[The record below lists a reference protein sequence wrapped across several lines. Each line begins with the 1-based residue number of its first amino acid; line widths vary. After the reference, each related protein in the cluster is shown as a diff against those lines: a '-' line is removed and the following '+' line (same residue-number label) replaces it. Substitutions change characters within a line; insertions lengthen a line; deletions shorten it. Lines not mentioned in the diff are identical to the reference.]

1 MNDDKDNEFKYKMNL
16 DFIIPKEY
24 CSTFQSIFTYI
35 KKKFQVKFSRK
46 SQIDSLLKKYKGKF
60 FKTIHEIMN
69 KNLNISVKRLP
80 QFFITNITIE
90 YNRKYLDKNIIQI
103 YQEFNILPDYE
114 TLLEQNII
122 KSNKEKLFKEFCS
135 YSLFNLY
142 ELYCGSKSFQNEIKE
157 IKSQDGKR
165 IGLLYEFVSL
175 NFSAYYKYSKPH
187 ISKSKEINT
196 QNELNQNTSQSNNK
210 DNLDLEDTN
219 NKEKSCYINIKNSSK
234 DELELVKQNNKEFE

>member
-1 MNDDKDNEFKYKMNL
+1 MNDDNDKDNEFKYKMNL

-35 KKKFQVKFSRK
+35 KKKLQVKFSRK

-90 YNRKYLDKNIIQI
+90 YNKKYLDKNIIQI
-103 YQEFNILPDYE
+103 YQEFNNLPDYK
-114 TLLEQNII
+114 TLKEKNII
-122 KSNKEKLFKEFCS
+122 KSNKEQLFKEFCS
-135 YSLFNLY
+135 YSLINLY
-142 ELYCGSKSFQNEIKE
+142 DIYCESQHFRKEIKE
-157 IKSQDGKR
+157 IKTKDGKR

-187 ISKSKEINT
+187 ISKIKRINT
-196 QNELNQNTSQSNNK
+196 QNKLSENASQNNNK
-210 DNLDLEDTN
+210 DELDLDDS
-219 NKEKSCYINIKNSSK
+219 KIIEKNII
-234 DELELVKQNNKEFE
+234 

>member
-1 MNDDKDNEFKYKMNL
+1 MNDDNELKFKMNFK
-16 DFIIPKEY
+16 FIIPKEY
-24 CSTFQSIFTYI
+24 CSKFQSIFSYI
-35 KKKFQVKFSRK
+35 KKKYQIKFSRK
-46 SQIDSLLKKYKGKF
+46 SQIDSLLKKWKGKF
-60 FKTIHEIMN
+60 FKTIHEVMN
-69 KNLNISVKRLP
+69 KSLNMVVKRLP
-80 QFFITNITIE
+80 QAFITNITIE
-90 YNRKYLDKNIIQI
+90 YNQKYLDKNIIQI

-187 ISKSKEINT
+187 ISKSKETNT

-210 DNLDLEDTN
+210 DNLNLEDTN

-234 DELELVKQNNKEFE
+234 DELELVKQNYKEFE